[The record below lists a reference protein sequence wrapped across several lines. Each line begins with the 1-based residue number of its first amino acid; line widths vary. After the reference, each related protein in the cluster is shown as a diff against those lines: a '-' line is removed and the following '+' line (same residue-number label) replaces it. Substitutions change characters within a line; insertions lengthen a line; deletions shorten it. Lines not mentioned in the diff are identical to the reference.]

1 MRYEIFYKVL
11 YLFFFIFLTLN
22 LFSQNRSELEERK
35 NRNLERIKVTRQMLE
50 KTKEKREYSVYQVN
64 LLDRRIKER
73 SELINNYKEEI
84 VLLNRQQENIQNIVG
99 KNEKTLKN
107 LKSQYAEIIR
117 NSYRNID
124 DEYALMYILSSEDI
138 NQSYERIRYIKYINN
153 YRNNLYN
160 DIRQKTDSLQLLE
173 KGLDSLKNERELAL
187 RTIESENKNLYKDRR
202 QKSRTISEL
211 RGKEKELVAEIKE
224 REETQNKIENE
235 IRRIIEEE
243 ARRAREENRV
253 YALTP
258 EEQIIS
264 DDFNKNKGGL
274 PWPTLQGIV
283 TGQYGEHPH
292 PVIPGIKIRSNGIDL
307 STVEN
312 TDVRAVF
319 KGEVTV
325 VSAILG
331 ANYTVIIKHGNYRS
345 VYQNLVNVRVK
356 KGDIVEKKEII
367 GTVGTNMDN
376 ETKLHFE
383 LWNGM
388 DVVNPEAWLSK

>member
-1 MRYEIFYKVL
+1 MKYEIFYKI
-11 YLFFFIFLTLN
+11 LFLSLFIFFAFN
-22 LFSQNRSELEERK
+22 LFSQKRSELEERK
-35 NRNLERIKVTRQMLE
+35 KRNLEKIKVTRQMLE
-50 KTKEKREYSVYQVN
+50 KTKEKREYSLYQVN
-64 LLDRRIKER
+64 LLDRRIRER
-73 SELINNYKEEI
+73 NELISNYKEEI
-84 VLLNRQQENIQNIVG
+84 VLLNQQQENIKEIVSR
-99 KNEKTLKN
+99 NEETLSNLKN
-107 LKSQYAEIIR
+107 QYAEIIR

-138 NQSYERIRYIKYINN
+138 NQSYERIRYIKYLNN
-153 YRNNLYN
+153 YRNNLYD
-160 DIRQKTDSLQLLE
+160 DIRQKTDSLQLLQ
-173 KGLDSLKNERELAL
+173 KRLDSLTNQRELAL
-187 RTIESENKNLYKDRR
+187 ETIESENKNLYKDRR

-211 RGKEKELVAEIKE
+211 RGKEEELIAEIKE
-224 REETQNKIENE
+224 REETQNRIENE

-258 EEQIIS
+258 EEKIIS

-274 PWPTLQGIV
+274 PWPTLQGVV

-312 TDVRAVF
+312 TEVRAIF

-345 VYQNLVNVRVK
+345 VYQNLVNVSVK
-356 KGDIVEKKEII
+356 KGDKVETKEII

-388 DVVNPEAWLSK
+388 DVVNPETWLSK